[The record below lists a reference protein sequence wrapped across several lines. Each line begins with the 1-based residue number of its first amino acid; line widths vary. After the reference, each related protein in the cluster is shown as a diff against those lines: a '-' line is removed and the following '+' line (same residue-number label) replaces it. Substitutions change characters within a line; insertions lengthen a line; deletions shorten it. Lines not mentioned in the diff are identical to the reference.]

1 VDTVYYGHD
10 YTIKACSYTKKNC
23 VHTQWNTS
31 ADGKGAP
38 FKAGHSL
45 RLDRNIVLYAQWY
58 EYVDL
63 GLSVKWA
70 TCNVGAT
77 TSEAFG
83 DYFAWGEVAPKE
95 IYSFETYKY
104 CQGTEKSLTK
114 YCCDKDYGLNGFVD
128 NKLELDPEDDA
139 ASVNWGGK
147 WRMPT
152 ADEFDELRYSCTW
165 EWTTQ
170 NGVKGYKVTG
180 PNGNSIFLPT
190 VGCMREGTLCDAG
203 SYGYYLSSSLE
214 ALHPDYAYGERFDSG
229 NVYWKLSSRCFGQSV
244 RPVCWLAGDKE

>member
-1 VDTVYYGHD
+1 M
-10 YTIKACSYTKKNC
+10 KKFIYLFAFIAIALC
-23 VHTQWNTS
+23 FVQCETS
-31 ADGKGAP
+31 KIGQNGMHKD
-38 FKAGHSL
+38 H
-45 RLDRNIVLYAQWY
+45 

-170 NGVKGYKVTG
+170 NGVKGLLGTSRVEGYTDRTIFFPATG
-180 PNGNSIFLPT
+180 FILEDINSADMNLDFLQD
-190 VGCMREGTLCDAG
+190 C
-203 SYGYYLSSSLE
+203 GYYLSKSQMKSENYPLYIS
-214 ALHPDYAYGERFDSG
+214 ALYFVEGKIEPDFIFLRYGG
-229 NVYWKLSSRCFGQSV
+229 ATV
-244 RPVCWLAGDKE
+244 RAVCP

>member
-1 VDTVYYGHD
+1 M
-10 YTIKACSYTKKNC
+10 KKFIYLFAFIAIALC
-23 VHTQWNTS
+23 FVQCETS
-31 ADGKGAP
+31 KIGQNGMHKD
-38 FKAGHSL
+38 H
-45 RLDRNIVLYAQWY
+45 

-190 VGCMREGTLCDAG
+190 VGCMRDGTLCDAG